1 MISLAKIVIFCS
13 MYHCK
18 GMKDF
23 DDNDDDDDDD
33 ADDDDDQDYLQFDV
47 FFTTRQLSGVL

>member
-18 GMKDF
+18 GMEDF
-23 DDNDDDDDDD
+23 DDNNDDDDD